1 MNFVQGARGLAE
13 VGGLEPDLGGRS
25 HERLPLLPIVQQ
37 GGSRFS
43 KTEH

>member
-1 MNFVQGARGLAE
+1 LDEEREHHGHLPSLVSCAQARQ
-13 VGGLEPDLGGRS
+13 RS
-25 HERLPLLPIVQQ
+25 HERLPLLPIVEQ